1 MVWRW
6 RNKGGD
12 PEKPHKDPS
21 SIPTLQKGATIA
33 ILCLS
38 QLFTQAGLGQSIAP
52 LHIIG
57 PDIGARSPGELSWQ
71 PAAYS
76 LTVGTFIL
84 IAGRFGDVYGHKR
97 LVVIGWLWFSLWSL
111 ICGFSAYSGQILYDI
126 CRAFQGI
133 GPAILLPNAIA
144 ILSNMFPPG
153 PKKNLTFSVFGAT
166 APNGFVV
173 GAVFSSIFSEF
184 VWWPWGYW
192 VMAMVCFALAILS
205 YLIVPLQDSDVTR
218 RKEKGQLD
226 PWGSITGVVGLVLV
240 NFAWNQ
246 GPVVGWQVP
255 YNYILLIVGIAFLCL
270 FFFIESRVLHPVV
283 PIRALKMDTAFVLA
297 CIAAGWSSFGIWV
310 YYTWQLSEVLRGFHP
325 LSVTAQFVPCGISG
339 LLAAFSSSILLG
351 TIDAHY
357 IMMIAMTAFL
367 VGTILMATV
376 PVGQI
381 YWAQTFVSTIVTPWG
396 MVRIISHYWICTA
409 SSLTTCFQDLSY
421 PAGTIILSN
430 ATPREHQGIA
440 ASLMNTVVN
449 YSISIGLGIAGT
461 VESQINKS
469 GNEVLRG
476 YRSAWYVGIGLSG
489 MGVFIASLFAL
500 IAETRTR
507 HKQTDNDVSDSER
520 TEVDTAETSA

>member
-1 MVWRW
+1 MWRS
-6 RNKGGD
+6 RNKEGD
-12 PEKPHKDPS
+12 LEKPRKDAS
-21 SIPTLQKGATIA
+21 STPALQKAAAIT

-38 QLFTQAGLGQSIAP
+38 QLMTQAGLGQSIAP

-57 PDIGARSPGELSWQ
+57 PDIGARNPGQLSWQ

-97 LVVIGWLWFSLWSL
+97 MVVIGWLWFSLWSL

-126 CRAFQGI
+126 CRAFQGM
-133 GPAILLPNAIA
+133 GPAILLPNSIA

-166 APNGFVV
+166 APNGFIV
-173 GAVFSSIFSEF
+173 GAVFSSIFAEL

-192 VMAMVCFALAILS
+192 VMAMVCFGLAILA
-205 YLIVPLQDSDVTR
+205 YLIVPLQDSDITK

-246 GPVVGWQVP
+246 GPVVGWQTS
-255 YNYILLIVGIAFLCL
+255 YTYALLIVGIAFLCL
-270 FFFIESRVLHPVV
+270 FFVIETRVSHPVV

-297 CIAAGWSSFGIWV
+297 CISAGWSCFGIWV
-310 YYTWQLSEVLRGFHP
+310 YYTWQLSEVLRGFQP

-339 LLAAFSSSILLG
+339 LIAAFTSSYLLG
-351 TIDAHY
+351 AIDAHY
-357 IMMIAMTAFL
+357 IMMIALTAFL
-367 VGTILMATV
+367 VGTILVATV

-381 YWAQTFVSTIVTPWG
+381 YWAQTFVSMIITPWG
-396 MVRIISHYWICTA
+396 M
-409 SSLTTCFQDLSY
+409 DLSY
-421 PAGTIILSN
+421 PSGTIILSN

-489 MGVFIASLFAL
+489 LGVCIATLFAVVSE
-500 IAETRTR
+500 ARMR
-507 HKQTDNDVSDSER
+507 RKQPDNSVSDSER
-520 TEVDTAETSA
+520 TEVDPAESSA